1 MCVTLPSTINT
12 VIGGLCLPEELV
24 FSLRLR
30 LLILKLNLDLGLIA
44 AEVGGG
50 GVAAEMG
57 VDAAVVALEAAGVD
71 VADNGDVNVGAV
83 DSFVAAEEEAAA
95 AGAGRG
101 GANGGDRVA
110 LIAFNG
116 STTDTFDLDANICA
130 WVGITGDSIDDCLL
144 LSSFDDVERFSML
157 LRMLE
162 GDAMFKGGE
171 AAAAALTASCSSCS
185 VASFTGDEV
194 VLPAM
199 P

>member
-50 GVAAEMG
+50 VAAEMG
-57 VDAAVVALEAAGVD
+57 VDAAVVA
-71 VADNGDVNVGAV
+71 
-83 DSFVAAEEEAAA
+83 VAAV
-95 AGAGRG
+95 AGAGGG

-116 STTDTFDLDANICA
+116 STTDTLLSTFDLDANICA
-130 WVGITGDSIDDCLL
+130 WVGRTGDSIDDCLL
-144 LSSFDDVERFSML
+144 LSSFDDVE
-157 LRMLE
+157 
-162 GDAMFKGGE
+162 
-171 AAAAALTASCSSCS
+171 
-185 VASFTGDEV
+185 
-194 VLPAM
+194 
-199 P
+199 

>member
-50 GVAAEMG
+50 VAAEMG

-71 VADNGDVNVGAV
+71 VADNGDDNVGAV
-83 DSFVAAEEEAAA
+83 DSFVAAAAEEEAVAA
-95 AGAGRG
+95 VAGAGGG

-116 STTDTFDLDANICA
+116 STTDTLLSTFDLDANICA
-130 WVGITGDSIDDCLL
+130 WVGRTGDSIDDCLL
-144 LSSFDDVERFSML
+144 LSSFDDVE
-157 LRMLE
+157 
-162 GDAMFKGGE
+162 
-171 AAAAALTASCSSCS
+171 
-185 VASFTGDEV
+185 
-194 VLPAM
+194 
-199 P
+199 